1 MNLSDIINGAVGA
14 FDNNCAGYMNPG
26 ASGNGYIAT
35 LKLSVGSVESDM
47 TEGLERIVSYDTCET
62 SDAYIGQIN
71 MLTASSFCGLNGA
84 IWGYDLAKSESYSRN
99 ECLLTV
105 KQGKNEVPVYDVFPL
120 LDTTY
125 RLFGTRSQ
133 KRFAPLPGAMVI
145 CANKNAYTSING
157 GPVWCVIALAIA
169 SNRQIH
175 SNLFMEDCD
184 ASTPIQPDKYIQM
197 MSQAIAECGQNQ
209 GVEYER
215 IFIGCKSLTVPSGT
229 IGCALTCAP
238 YVTLAKNAIPVG
250 AKPSDLM
257 NMSITQWEEAL
268 GLQPLPPYPVH
279 SNS

>member
-1 MNLSDIINGAVGA
+1 MNLDDIINGAIGT

-35 LKLSVGSVESDM
+35 LKLSVGSVEADM
-47 TEGLERIVSYDTCET
+47 DEGLERIVSYDTCET
-62 SDAYIGQIN
+62 TDAYIGQIN

-84 IWGYDLAKSESYSRN
+84 IWGYDLAKSESYSEN
-99 ECLLTV
+99 KCLLTV
-105 KQGKNEVPVYDVFPL
+105 KQGKSEVPVYDVFPL

-125 RLFGTRSQ
+125 RLFGTRNQ

-145 CANKNAYTSING
+145 CANKNAYTSIKG

-184 ASTPIQPDKYIQM
+184 ASAPIQPDEYVQM

-238 YVTLAKNAIPVG
+238 YVTLAKNAIPSG
-250 AKPSDLM
+250 SKASDLM
-257 NMSITQWEEAL
+257 NMSISQWEEAL
-268 GLQPLPPYPVH
+268 GLRPLPPYPVH